1 MLQTHEAAN
10 RSYDVIVVGAGHAGC
25 EAAVAAARMGFRTLL
40 VTMLMDHVALM
51 PCNPSVGGPAKGHL
65 VREIDALGGVMG
77 EVTDATFVQIRML
90 NTGKGPAVRA
100 LRAQSDKR
108 RYGLFM
114 RGLLEHE
121 PRVDLLE
128 AMVDDVLVTSN
139 RGQVRQHEAIGE
151 REWSVNGIRL
161 ATGESIH
168 APVVV
173 LTTGTS
179 LRGTVHVGDVATTAG
194 RSGEAASL
202 ELPRSLDQLGFRLG
216 RLKTG
221 TPPRVR
227 ARTINY
233 DLTDLLPGSETPLHF
248 SHWTGDEVDR
258 QSFPDALPEYP
269 QVTRDGW
276 RPQMPTYT
284 TATNE
289 TTHEIIQANLDR
301 APMYNGQIESS
312 GPRYCPS
319 IETKIVRF
327 AGKSSH
333 PLFLEPE
340 GWDTE
345 EVYVQGMSTSLPI
358 EVQDAMLRT
367 IPALKHCEM
376 IRPGYAIEYDFL
388 LPGQITPWLETR
400 TVSGLFSAGQING
413 TTGYEEAAGQ
423 GIVAGINAA
432 LLLRGQ
438 LSWVPRR
445 DEAYLG
451 VMLDDLTTQELSEP
465 YRMFTSRAEYRL
477 LLRHDNADSRLS
489 GFGHD
494 VGLLDDERFQ
504 SVQRR
509 SADIV
514 EMQQALAATNIL
526 PGRAIEQRL
535 TGSKLPAVNR
545 PTRGLDYLKRP
556 DVDGRAI
563 ALMLDSEPP
572 TEIVERVEIAAK
584 YDGYLERQRAEAE
597 RLRQLEDHSLPADI
611 DYDSIAGLRTEARM
625 RLSALRPTTVGQA
638 SRIFGVTPS
647 DVGILLMRV
656 RGRA

>member
-1 MLQTHEAAN
+1 MNRAN
-10 RSYDVIVVGAGHAGC
+10 KAVHRSYDVIVVGAGHAGC
-25 EAAVAAARMGFRTLL
+25 EAAVASARMGFETLL
-40 VTMLMDHVALM
+40 VTMQMDHVALM

-77 EVTDATFVQIRML
+77 EVTDATFVQVRML
-90 NTGKGPAVRA
+90 NTSKGPAVRA

-108 RYGLFM
+108 RYGQAM
-114 RGLLEHE
+114 RDLLDRQ
-121 PRVDLLE
+121 PRLDLLE
-128 AMVDDVLVTSN
+128 AMVDDVLITDRRV
-139 RGQVRQHEAIGE
+139 QARQHRAISE
-151 REWSVNGIRL
+151 QEWSVDGIRL
-161 ATGESIH
+161 GTGRSIH

-221 TPPRVR
+221 TPPRIR
-227 ARTINY
+227 ARTIDY
-233 DLTDLLPGSETPLHF
+233 DRTVVQPGSSSRLHF
-248 SHWTGDEVDR
+248 SYWTGDELDR
-258 QSFPDALPEYP
+258 QLFPEALPEYP
-269 QVTRDGW
+269 AVVRDGW
-276 RPQMPTYT
+276 RPQMPTYLV
-284 TATNE
+284 ATNE
-289 TTHEIIQANLDR
+289 ATHRIIRANLDR

-327 AGKSSH
+327 ADRTSH
-333 PLFLEPE
+333 QIFLEPE

-367 IPALKHCEM
+367 IPALERCEM

-388 LPGQITPWLETR
+388 RPGQITPWLETR
-400 TVSGLFSAGQING
+400 AVSGLFAAGQING

-423 GIVAGINAA
+423 GIIAGINAA
-432 LLLRGQ
+432 LLLRGE
-438 LSWVPRR
+438 LPYVPRR

-465 YRMFTSRAEYRL
+465 YRLFTSRAEYRL
-477 LLRHDNADSRLS
+477 LLRHDNADTRLS
-489 GFGHD
+489 AFGHEI
-494 VGLLDDERFQ
+494 GLLDDERFE

-509 SADIV
+509 SSAIA
-514 EMQQALAATNIL
+514 EAQQALARTIVV
-526 PGRAIEQRL
+526 PGGKVEQRL
-535 TGSKLPAVNR
+535 SASDLPSVNR
-545 PTRGLDYLKRP
+545 PTRGIDYLKRP
-556 DVDGRAI
+556 DVSARAVC
-563 ALMLDSEPP
+563 LMLDASHPDDV
-572 TEIVERVEIAAK
+572 VERVEIAAK
-584 YDGYLERQRAEAE
+584 YDGYLDRQLAEADRLRKLEDHGLPADLDYASIPGLRAEA
-597 RLRQLEDHSLPADI
+597 RLRLL
-611 DYDSIAGLRTEARM
+611 
-625 RLSALRPTTVGQA
+625 ALRPTTVGQA
-638 SRIFGVTPS
+638 SRIFGVTPA
-647 DVGILLMRV
+647 DVGILLVRV